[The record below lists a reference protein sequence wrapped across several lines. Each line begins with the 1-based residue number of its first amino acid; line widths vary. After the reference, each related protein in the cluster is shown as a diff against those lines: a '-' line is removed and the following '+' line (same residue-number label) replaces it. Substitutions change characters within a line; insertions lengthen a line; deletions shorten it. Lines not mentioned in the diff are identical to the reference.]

1 MELTCGQRRK
11 PGNGYGLSAEWIL
24 FWYGLGILKGSLLLI
39 SREHHL
45 GWGLSHLEVE
55 TQNGW
60 GNPAGPKGQI
70 FSFSWKVIY

>member
-1 MELTCGQRRK
+1 
-11 PGNGYGLSAEWIL
+11 
-24 FWYGLGILKGSLLLI
+24 LLLI